1 MKFTKKK
8 QQERRAHASLA
19 AANSFDH
26 GNISSRVDS
35 VLQVIGERAL
45 NLYTLPLIDK
55 ICTYLYLKQSK
66 LRFVSQRTKR
76 YYSTPTGCWLKF
88 I

>member
-1 MKFTKKK
+1 VKFTKKK

-35 VLQVIGERAL
+35 VLQVIGER
-45 NLYTLPLIDK
+45 TLKSLFVDHLMIDK
-55 ICTYLYLKQSK
+55 ICTPI
-66 LRFVSQRTKR
+66 SQT
-76 YYSTPTGCWLKF
+76 
-88 I
+88 IEA